1 MASVAAMTVFARS
14 SKTQDTLPILPFLP
28 DRAWATLMAFC
39 VGNDVVAPGSK
50 NKWYSKIA
58 NEKLERAQNVLN
70 GFLISDNPHPRQL
83 IPRNNLSMA
92 LKHSKK
98 CALEIVQNKS
108 SASASYKR
116 RPYKK
121 QSYYKLRYTTN
132 AGEYSTEVWPCWFE
146 DLALPYKG
154 NHRFSNLDI
163 LCEALKWSSSLT
175 YFSVQGWKLVD
186 IRPIAEL
193 VKCSTSIEEI
203 ELTGNG
209 IVNVE
214 PLVEALA
221 VNRSIKK
228 IWLENNPIPRSGI
241 KKLREACK
249 KHTTLDICM
258 MPTSY

>member
-98 CALEIVQNKS
+98 CALEIVQIMKT
-108 SASASYKR
+108 KHVL
-116 RPYKK
+116 PP
-121 QSYYKLRYTTN
+121 YYKLRYATN
-132 AGEYSTEVWPCWFE
+132 NGEYSSEVWPCWFK

-163 LCEALKWSSSLT
+163 LCEALKRSPCLT
-175 YFSVQGWKLVD
+175 YFSVRGWKLVD

-193 VKCSTSIEEI
+193 LKCSTSIEEI
-203 ELTGNG
+203 DLTGNG
-209 IVNVE
+209 FVDME
-214 PLVEALA
+214 PLVEALS
-221 VNRSIKK
+221 VNRTIKK

-241 KKLREACK
+241 KMLREACK